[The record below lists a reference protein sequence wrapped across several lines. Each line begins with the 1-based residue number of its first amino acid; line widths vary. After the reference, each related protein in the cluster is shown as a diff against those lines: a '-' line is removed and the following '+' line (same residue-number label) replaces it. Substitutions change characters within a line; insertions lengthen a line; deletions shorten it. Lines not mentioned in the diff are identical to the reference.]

1 MVQKNKQ
8 YKTKLRVGDMVQVI
22 SGKNAAGLK
31 RKLAEDE
38 NPRDRQPRGKI
49 ISIDLEKGRAVVQG
63 LNMVFKHKK
72 PTDPNNPQSG
82 GRIEQE
88 APIHLSN
95 LMLVD
100 GASDTVTRVGKMV
113 VEGEVDGKKK
123 IRRVR
128 IAKATGNEVV
138 GGK

>member
-1 MVQKNKQ
+1 MVQKIKQ

-31 RKLAEDE
+31 RKLAEGD

-49 ISIDLEKGRAVVQG
+49 ISIDLEKGRAVVKG

>member
-1 MVQKNKQ
+1 MVKKNMV

-31 RKLAEDE
+31 RKLAEGDSVK
-38 NPRDRQPRGKI
+38 DRQPRGKI
-49 ISIDLEKGRAVVQG
+49 MSIDLEKGRAIVQG

-100 GASDTVTRVGKMV
+100 SETDSVTRVGKMV

-128 IAKATGNEVV
+128 IAKVTGNEIV